1 MDQEKERAITSLF
14 EVVSSIERKWANEW
28 NNHNVLGFSKSHIL
42 ILDYL
47 SQEGPKRPSAIA
59 DRLKVTTGGVTV
71 LTTKLINAGFIE
83 KTQHATDRRAS
94 QLKITADGENILED
108 SRQQVSDLIQNMFGM
123 LSADEVQTLRD
134 IFAKLLNAEPNRHE

>member
-1 MDQEKERAITSLF
+1 MDQEKQQAISSLF
-14 EVVSSIERKWANEW
+14 EVVFSIERKWANEW

-94 QLKITADGENILED
+94 QLKITPDGEKVLEQ
-108 SRQQVSDLIQNMFGM
+108 SRQQVSEIINNMFGM
-123 LSADEVQTLRD
+123 LSAEEVQTLRD
-134 IFAKLLNAEPNRHE
+134 IFAKCLLDPHR

>member
-1 MDQEKERAITSLF
+1 MDQEKQKALSSLF

-28 NNHNVLGFSKSHIL
+28 NNHNALGFSKSHIL

-83 KTQHATDRRAS
+83 KTQHATDRRVS
-94 QLKITADGENILED
+94 QLVITSDGEKILEE
-108 SRQQVSDLIQNMFGM
+108 SRQQVSEIINNMFGM
-123 LSADEVQTLRD
+123 LSAEEVQTLRD
-134 IFAKLLNAEPNRHE
+134 IFAKCLIDFDPNQ